1 MLHYRAEMQ
10 VESTQDYSTDSWFWT
25 VFTGTLNHHVA
36 HHLFPGVIQSY
47 CPLITPIVKQT
58 CKEFGIQYH
67 CVETAGEALSCHINH
82 LHKLGQEPE
91 KKNI

>member
-10 VESTQDYSTDSWFWT
+10 VETTQDYSTDSWFWT
-25 VFTGTLNHHVA
+25 VFSGTLNNHVA

-47 CPLITPIVKQT
+47 YPLITPIVKQT

-67 CVETAGEALSCHINH
+67 CVETAGEAFASHINL
-82 LHKLGQEPE
+82 LHKLGQKPE
-91 KKNI
+91 KKDN